1 MAAAGKGQE
10 EVKMMAIQGDAPRL
24 AALVLAGSLPM
35 NTQSTVRKIFEGV
48 ADRRQMFRLFDRHA
62 HRPTRGNDCATELYA
77 GEWFEITEVDHD
89 YMFDILPPLWM
100 RGGMFALR
108 EFLTDSITSVFF
120 TLWISGRLRYFHGYC
135 DLSDRLSPDHM
146 RTAILEHETRPDRKM
161 TREECL
167 EHIWS
172 ETNDAYRGY
181 AGDGWSEEARGRRF
195 VVVYG
200 RRSGAATRLL
210 EDLTLSEIAAKLP
223 GRLLPDGDLAAA

>member
-1 MAAAGKGQE
+1 
-10 EVKMMAIQGDAPRL
+10 
-24 AALVLAGSLPM
+24 
-35 NTQSTVRKIFEGV
+35 
-48 ADRRQMFRLFDRHA
+48 
-62 HRPTRGNDCATELYA
+62 
-77 GEWFEITEVDHD
+77 
-89 YMFDILPPLWM
+89 
-100 RGGMFALR
+100 
-108 EFLTDSITSVFF
+108 
-120 TLWISGRLRYFHGYC
+120 
-135 DLSDRLSPDHM
+135 
-146 RTAILEHETRPDRKM
+146 M

-167 EHIWS
+167 AHIWS